1 MTLGIGSSMSE
12 ISDSD
17 RRWFELAMKTAELS
31 LCQFKHGAVITY
43 KRKPISVGCNIP
55 KMSGSIRRLI
65 RGAPYNQTAENRRKR
80 SDQIHAEVVA
90 ILKARSDLHGAT
102 LYSARYRPRGFV
114 GDSCPCDSCSQI
126 ISISGISCVVYS
138 SNGELKK
145 AEL

>member
-1 MTLGIGSSMSE
+1 MSE

-31 LCQFKHGAVITY
+31 LCQFKHGAVITF

-55 KMSGSIRRLI
+55 KMSNSIRRLI
-65 RGAPYNQTAENRRKR
+65 RGAPYNQTAENRRSR

-90 ILKARSDLHGAT
+90 ILKARTNLHGAT
-102 LYSARYRPRGFV
+102 LYSARYRPRGFF

-126 ISISGISCVVYS
+126 ISLSGISCVVYS
-138 SNGELKK
+138 LNGELKK

>member
-1 MTLGIGSSMSE
+1 MSE

-65 RGAPYNQTAENRRKR
+65 RGAKYNQTAENRRSR
-80 SDQIHAEVVA
+80 SDQIHAEVVS
-90 ILKARSDLHGAT
+90 ILKARCDLRGAT
-102 LYSARYRPRGFV
+102 LYSARYRPRGYM
-114 GDSCPCDSCSQI
+114 GDSCRGDSGSQVI
-126 ISISGISCVVYS
+126 ALSGIRGIVYS
-138 SNGELKK
+138 ENGELKK
-145 AEL
+145 VEL